1 MQVYAGLQPET
12 GKSLDERLPREMNGS
27 NISAYHTV
35 QTGKE
40 KNANHLRCVAEVSGP
55 ASTAA
60 E

>member
-1 MQVYAGLQPET
+1 MQVYAGLQSAT
-12 GKSLDERLPREMNGS
+12 GTSLDERLPRKTNGS

-35 QTGKE
+35 QTGKK
-40 KNANHLRCVAEVSGP
+40 KNANRLRCVAEVSGP